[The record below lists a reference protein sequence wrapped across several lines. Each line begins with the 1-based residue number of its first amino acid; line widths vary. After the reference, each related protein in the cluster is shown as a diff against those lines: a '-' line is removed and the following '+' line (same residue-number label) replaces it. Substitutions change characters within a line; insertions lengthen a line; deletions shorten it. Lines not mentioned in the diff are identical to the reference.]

1 MNNKKITF
9 ISWILFGLLMV
20 VGYKILPFIISQY
33 SGEKLAYAAFLS
45 IVIFLIV
52 NKFVSLYQD
61 KQRTR
66 KLKAIAIAMGLDFYQ
81 KGDEQIVPIVQ
92 DMQMFQGTKPV
103 TKNFFND
110 FRIIF
115 CRLAKIFSPLF
126 GINISGIEKI
136 KIRNIL
142 KGKKQGYLFII
153 CDLYTK
159 KTESTSAGEDHDVS
173 VTESSQTVI
182 VFVSQNLHLPEFR
195 LTKKSKENFL
205 FTKILKLIANLIA
218 NKNGKS
224 LGHSQSQPQF
234 SKLYNLEARQ
244 QIYYQQIFSER
255 IRAFYEA
262 EQNLCTEAKGDR
274 LICYRANTII
284 QPQEMQSFLETG
296 FRALELF
303 KEKTQE
309 IASAY
314 TTPSASRDDSNDL
327 SSARRINYTKLRDL
341 LKAGKWK
348 EADQETTAIM
358 LYILGTEEDGSA
370 IEGAFDTESMTNF
383 PCTDLHTID
392 QLWLKYSQGRFG
404 FSVQKE
410 IWQNLGGQSDKYHWK
425 QTIAVNRITWQF
437 MGCVGWSKFSILRKY
452 DKLIFTLDAPP
463 GHLPVLWSQWT
474 LGGYAAPLDRWK
486 LFSRMETCAKQFS
499 S

>member
-1 MNNKKITF
+1 MNDKKITL

-20 VGYKILPFIISQY
+20 VGYKFLLLPYGSF
-33 SGEKLAYAAFLS
+33 LA
-45 IVIFLIV
+45 IVIFLIFQ
-52 NKFVSLYQD
+52 KSVSLYQEKYQE
-61 KQRTR
+61 KQRTI
-66 KLKAIAIAMGLDFYQ
+66 KLQEIAITMGLDFYK

-92 DMQMFQGTKPV
+92 DMQVFQGIKPV
-103 TKNFFND
+103 MKNLLND
-110 FRIIF
+110 FRVSFCTLARIF
-115 CRLAKIFSPLF
+115 LPLI
-126 GINISGIEKI
+126 GLNILFELNMSGKVFSGIETR
-136 KIRNIL
+136 KIRNIF
-142 KGKKQGYLFII
+142 KGKKQEVLVMI
-153 CDLYTK
+153 CDFYTKETKFPITK
-159 KTESTSAGEDHDVS
+159 KTEFTSADADPTVSVNVS
-173 VTESSQTVI
+173 VTKSSQTVI
-182 VFVSQNLHLPEFR
+182 VFVSENLHLPEFS
-195 LTKKSKENFL
+195 LTKTN
-205 FTKILKLIANLIA
+205 KI
-218 NKNGKS
+218 GKS

-234 SKLYNLEARQ
+234 SKLYNLQARE

-314 TTPSASRDDSNDL
+314 TTPSASRDDSNDF
-327 SSARRINYTKLRDL
+327 SSARRINYTKLQDL
-341 LKAGKWK
+341 LQAGKWK

-358 LYILGTEEDGSA
+358 LYILSIEEDGSA
-370 IEGAFDTESMTNF
+370 IEGAFDTESMTKF

-392 QLWLKYSQGRFG
+392 QLWMKYSQGRFG

-410 IWQNLGGQSDKYHWK
+410 IWQNLGGQPDKYHWK
-425 QTIAVNRITWQF
+425 ETIAVNRITWQF
-437 MGCVGWSKFSILRKY
+437 MGRVGWSKFSLLRKY

-463 GHLPVLWSQWT
+463 GHLPVLWGEWT
-474 LGGYAAPLDRWK
+474 IGGYAAPLDRWK